1 MAAIALTMAG
11 LLALVVALLAV
22 PVVLVFEA
30 ERQDTLKARWRVRW
44 LFGAVDIR
52 SPRARRTPP
61 SSDRRDVAKPAPT
74 PARTRRKRLRMAIAV
89 VRTRG
94 LLRRV
99 QQLASRLFRRVKLQA
114 FDLHTVFGLDNP
126 ADTGLAYGFLA
137 PLLVMAEARGLNI
150 ECRPMFLESGLRG
163 TCNVTLHARPLSVV
177 GALMAFLASP
187 AVIRA
192 AVAAWRART

>member
-22 PVVLVFEA
+22 PVVLAFEA
-30 ERQDTLKARWRVRW
+30 EGGDTVKARWRVRW
-44 LFGAVDIR
+44 LFGVVDIR
-52 SPRARRTPP
+52 STRSRRRPP
-61 SSDRRDVAKPAPT
+61 SSDRGDVAKPAST
-74 PARTRRKRLRMAIAV
+74 PARARWNRVQMAMAVLRS
-89 VRTRG
+89 RG

-99 QQLASRLFRRVKLQA
+99 QQLASLLFRRVRLQA

-126 ADTGLAYGFLA
+126 ADTGMAYGFLT

-163 TCNVTLHARPLSVV
+163 TCHVTLHVRPLSIV
-177 GALMAFLASP
+177 GAVMAFLASP

>member
-1 MAAIALTMAG
+1 MAAITLTMAG

-30 ERQDTLKARWRVRW
+30 ERGDTLKARWRVRW
-44 LFGAVDIR
+44 LFGVVDIR
-52 SPRARRTPP
+52 SSRARRTPP
-61 SSDRRDVAKPAPT
+61 SSDRREAAKPQSS
-74 PARTRRKRLRMAIAV
+74 PARRRRKRLRMAIAV
-89 VRTRG
+89 MRTRG

-99 QQLASRLFRRVKLQA
+99 QQLASLLFRRVKLQG

-126 ADTGLAYGFLA
+126 ADTGIAYGFLA
-137 PLLVMAEARGLNI
+137 PVLVMAEACGLNI

-163 TCNVTLHARPLSVV
+163 TCNVTLQVRPLSVA
-177 GALMAFLASP
+177 GAVMAFFASP

>member
-30 ERQDTLKARWRVRW
+30 ERGDTLKARWRVRW
-44 LFGAVDIR
+44 LFGVVDIR
-52 SPRARRTPP
+52 SSRARRTPP
-61 SSDRRDVAKPAPT
+61 TSDPSDVAKPAST
-74 PARTRRKRLRMAIAV
+74 PARTRRPRLRMAIAV
-89 VRTRG
+89 MRTRG

-114 FDLHTVFGLDNP
+114 FDLHTVFGLDSP
-126 ADTGLAYGFLA
+126 ADTGMAYGFLA

-163 TCNVTLHARPLSVV
+163 TCSVALRVRPLLVV
-177 GALMAFLASP
+177 GAVVAFLASP

>member
-1 MAAIALTMAG
+1 
-11 LLALVVALLAV
+11 
-22 PVVLVFEA
+22 
-30 ERQDTLKARWRVRW
+30 
-44 LFGAVDIR
+44 
-52 SPRARRTPP
+52 
-61 SSDRRDVAKPAPT
+61 
-74 PARTRRKRLRMAIAV
+74 MAIAV
-89 VRTRG
+89 LRTRG

-99 QQLASRLFRRVKLQA
+99 QQLAPLLFRKVKLQA

-126 ADTGLAYGFLA
+126 ADTGMAYGFLA

-163 TCNVTLHARPLSVV
+163 TCNVTLHVRPLSVV
-177 GALMAFLASP
+177 GPVMAFLTSP

>member
-30 ERQDTLKARWRVRW
+30 ERGDTLKARWQVRW
-44 LFGAVDIR
+44 LFGVVDIR
-52 SPRARRTPP
+52 SSRARRTPP
-61 SSDRRDVAKPAPT
+61 TSDPSDVSKPEST
-74 PARTRRKRLRMAIAV
+74 PAGRRPKRLRMVIAV
-89 VRTRG
+89 MRTRG

-114 FDLHTVFGLDNP
+114 FDLHTVFGLDSP
-126 ADTGLAYGFLA
+126 ADTGIACGFLA
-137 PLLVMAEARGLNI
+137 PLLMMAEARGLNI

-163 TCNVTLHARPLSVV
+163 TCNVALRVRPLSVV
-177 GALMAFLASP
+177 GAVMAFLASP

-192 AVAAWRART
+192 AAAAWRART